1 MAAAGKDAEV
11 AIALGVKPHAAR
23 DWRLRD
29 SIPSERWNDVV
40 AAGFAT
46 LNELADAA
54 AKRPSSR
61 DTETQGRAA

>member
-1 MAAAGKDAEV
+1 MIAAGKDAEV

-29 SIPSERWNDVV
+29 SIPAERWNDIV

-46 LNELADAA
+46 LSELADAA
-54 AKRPSSR
+54 SMRLASA
-61 DTETQGRAA
+61 DAETQGRAA